1 MASRVSGRRDT
12 LLLGACVTLSI
23 VTLALPQSMR
33 DPLAAVMRR
42 SVVAPLLSL
51 QYNAELTRRAWEARE
66 RTQAERDSVVL
77 AAMTAPELERE
88 NERLR
93 RLLGLGR
100 RLRWG
105 FVPAEALFNRSPGE
119 EYTVVV
125 SAGGRAGVKQF
136 SPVVAPEGLVGMVRI
151 VDPTSSIAIVWPHT
165 DFRVSAQ
172 SADGNAF
179 GIVGPHLG
187 DEPDRYLLEMR
198 GVPLRTSL
206 TPGTLIV
213 SSGLGGVYPRGIPI
227 GVVQRALRTSEVWA
241 NTYLL
246 RPSVL
251 PSDISSVM
259 ILHPQR
265 AGSGVEGV
273 WELASPDSL
282 AADSARR
289 ADSLARARA
298 DTARPTPARAT
309 TPARA
314 DTVRAR
320 PTPPPARR
328 DTARRTPPVVRDTA
342 PRRTPPVVRD
352 TAPRAQ
358 PRDTAPRVQPRDTAR
373 RDTVR
378 RDTAR
383 TDTVTPT
390 PVRVDT
396 VRPTPAAPPPV
407 PPPDTARPDST
418 AAQPR

>member
-1 MASRVSGRRDT
+1 VASRVSGRRDT
-12 LLLGACVTLSI
+12 LLLGACVALSI
-23 VTLALPQSMR
+23 VTLALPQGVR
-33 DPLAAVMRR
+33 DPLAAAMRR

-119 EYTVVV
+119 EYTVVL
-125 SAGGRAGVKQF
+125 SAGARGGVKQF

-151 VDPTSSIAIVWPHT
+151 VDPTTSIAIVWPHT

-172 SADGNAF
+172 SADGSAF

-227 GVVQRALRTSEVWA
+227 GVVQRELRTSEVWA

-246 RPSVL
+246 RG
-251 PSDISSVM
+251 SSHR
-259 ILHPQR
+259 LTPWPRTRR
-265 AGSGVEGV
+265 AGRTRS
-273 WELASPDSL
+273 
-282 AADSARR
+282 R
-289 ADSLARARA
+289 AL
-298 DTARPTPARAT
+298 ARPTARG
-309 TPARA
+309 PGR
-314 DTVRAR
+314 
-320 PTPPPARR
+320 
-328 DTARRTPPVVRDTA
+328 
-342 PRRTPPVVRD
+342 PRRQHLLVSIRPEPDRRRLQRGVTRRAERSPP
-352 TAPRAQ
+352 
-358 PRDTAPRVQPRDTAR
+358 
-373 RDTVR
+373 
-378 RDTAR
+378 
-383 TDTVTPT
+383 
-390 PVRVDT
+390 
-396 VRPTPAAPPPV
+396 
-407 PPPDTARPDST
+407 
-418 AAQPR
+418 

>member
-12 LLLGACVTLSI
+12 LLLGACVALSV
-23 VTLALPQSMR
+23 VTLTLPQTVR
-33 DPLAAVMRR
+33 DPLAAAMRR

-88 NERLR
+88 NARLR
-93 RLLGLGR
+93 RMLGLGG

-105 FVPAEALFNRSPGE
+105 FVPAEALFSRSPGE
-119 EYTVVV
+119 EYTIVL
-125 SAGGRAGVKQF
+125 SAGSRAGVRQF

-151 VDPTSSIAIVWPHT
+151 VDPTKSIAIVWPHT

-172 SADGNAF
+172 SADGSAF

-227 GVVQRALRTSEVWA
+227 GVVQRELRTSEVWA

-246 RPSVL
+246 RPAVL
-251 PSDISSVM
+251 PADVSSVM

-265 AGSGVEGV
+265 AGSGVDGV
-273 WELASPDSL
+273 WDLASPDSL

-289 ADSLARARA
+289 ADSVARARA
-298 DTARPTPARAT
+298 DTSRAARPAQARVDTAVRRTPAAVR
-309 TPARA
+309 R
-314 DTVRAR
+314 DTVRRQA
-320 PTPPPARR
+320 PVRR
-328 DTARRTPPVVRDTA
+328 DTAPAVRRDTA
-342 PRRTPPVVRD
+342 PVR
-352 TAPRAQ
+352 
-358 PRDTAPRVQPRDTAR
+358 RDTAR

-378 RDTAR
+378 RDTAAP
-383 TDTVTPT
+383 VTPVV
-390 PVRVDT
+390 PV
-396 VRPTPAAPPPV
+396 PV
-407 PPPDTARPDST
+407 PPAPRPDTT
-418 AAQPR
+418 PRDTTTPPTP

>member
-1 MASRVSGRRDT
+1 VASRVSGRRDT
-12 LLLGACVTLSI
+12 LLLGACVALSI
-23 VTLALPQSMR
+23 IALALPQGVR
-33 DPLAAVMRR
+33 DPLAAAMRK

-119 EYTVVV
+119 EYTVVL
-125 SAGGRAGVKQF
+125 SAGARAGVKQF
-136 SPVVAPEGLVGMVRI
+136 SPVVASEGLVGMVRI
-151 VDPTSSIAIVWPHT
+151 VDPTTSIAIVWPHT

-172 SADGNAF
+172 SADGSAF

-198 GVPLRTSL
+198 GVQLRTSL

-251 PSDISSVM
+251 PSNMSSVM

-298 DTARPTPARAT
+298 DTARPRPARTT
-309 TPARA
+309 TPARV
-314 DTVRAR
+314 DTAAAR

-328 DTARRTPPVVRDTA
+328 DTVRRTPPVVRDTA
-342 PRRTPPVVRD
+342 PRRTQPVVRD
-352 TAPRAQ
+352 TAPRTQ
-358 PRDTAPRVQPRDTAR
+358 PSDTVL

-383 TDTVTPT
+383 TDTVTQT

-396 VRPTPAAPPPV
+396 ARPTPAPPPAPPP
-407 PPPDTARPDST
+407 DSARPDST

>member
-12 LLLGACVTLSI
+12 MLLGACVALSI
-23 VTLALPQSMR
+23 VTLALPQGVR
-33 DPLAAVMRR
+33 DPLAAAMRK

-119 EYTVVV
+119 EYTVVL
-125 SAGGRAGVKQF
+125 SAGARAGVKQF
-136 SPVVAPEGLVGMVRI
+136 SPVLAPEGLVGMVRI
-151 VDPTSSIAIVWPHT
+151 VDPTTSIAIVWPHT

-172 SADGNAF
+172 SADGSAF

-213 SSGLGGVYPRGIPI
+213 SSGLGGVFPRGIPI
-227 GVVQRALRTSEVWA
+227 GVVQRELRTSEVWA

-259 ILHPQR
+259 VLHPQR

-273 WELASPDSL
+273 WALASPDSL

-289 ADSLARARA
+289 ADSLALARA
-298 DTARPTPARAT
+298 DTARPRPSRT
-309 TPARA
+309 TAARA
-314 DTVRAR
+314 DTAAAR
-320 PTPPPARR
+320 PTTPRR
-328 DTARRTPPVVRDTA
+328 DTVRRAQPVVRDTA
-342 PRRTPPVVRD
+342 TRRTQPVV
-352 TAPRAQ
+352 
-358 PRDTAPRVQPRDTAR
+358 RDTAPRVQPRDTVR

-378 RDTAR
+378 RDTIRRDTVR
-383 TDTVTPT
+383 TDTGART

-396 VRPTPAAPPPV
+396 TRPTPAT
-407 PPPDTARPDST
+407 PPPDTTRPDSS

>member
-1 MASRVSGRRDT
+1 V
-12 LLLGACVTLSI
+12 
-23 VTLALPQSMR
+23 R
-33 DPLAAVMRR
+33 DPLAAAMRR

-66 RTQAERDSVVL
+66 RTRAERDSVVL
-77 AAMTAPELERE
+77 RAMTAPELERE
-88 NERLR
+88 NARLR

-105 FVPAEALFNRSPGE
+105 FVPAEALFSRSPGE
-119 EYTVVV
+119 EYTVVL
-125 SAGGRAGVKQF
+125 SAGSRAGVRQF

-151 VDPTSSIAIVWPHT
+151 VDPTKSIAIVWPHT

-172 SADGNAF
+172 SAEGSAF

-227 GVVQRALRTSEVWA
+227 GVVQRELRTSEVWA

-246 RPSVL
+246 RPAVL
-251 PSDISSVM
+251 PADMSTVM

-265 AGSGVEGV
+265 VGGGVAGV
-273 WELASPDSL
+273 WDLTSPDSA

-289 ADSLARARA
+289 ADSLARERA
-298 DTARPTPARAT
+298 PGVRPDTARPRAARPAA
-309 TPARA
+309 ARV
-314 DTVRAR
+314 DTVRTR
-320 PTPPPARR
+320 PPAPVRRDTARR
-328 DTARRTPPVVRDTA
+328 DTARRQAPVRRDTA
-342 PRRTPPVVRD
+342 PVRRD
-352 TAPRAQ
+352 TTP
-358 PRDTAPRVQPRDTAR
+358 

-378 RDTAR
+378 RDTLR
-383 TDTVTPT
+383 Q
-390 PVRVDT
+390 DT
-396 VRPTPAAPPPV
+396 VRRDTTPPAVPAEPV
-407 PPPDTARPDST
+407 PPAPRPDTVRRDTTVP
-418 AAQPR
+418 PP

>member
-119 EYTVVV
+119 EYTVVL
-125 SAGGRAGVKQF
+125 SAGVRGGVKQF

-151 VDPTSSIAIVWPHT
+151 VDPTTSIAIVWPHT

-172 SADGNAF
+172 SADGSAF

-227 GVVQRALRTSEVWA
+227 GVVQRELRTSEVWA

-289 ADSLARARA
+289 ADSVARARA
-298 DTARPTPARAT
+298 DTARPAPARA

-314 DTVRAR
+314 DTARAR
-320 PTPPPARR
+320 PTPARR

-342 PRRTPPVVRD
+342 PRRTPVVRD
-352 TAPRAQ
+352 TAPREQ
-358 PRDTAPRVQPRDTAR
+358 PRDTVR

-378 RDTAR
+378 RDTTR

-390 PVRVDT
+390 PIRVDT
-396 VRPTPAAPPPV
+396 ARPTPAAPPPV
-407 PPPDTARPDST
+407 PPPDTARPDTT

>member
-1 MASRVSGRRDT
+1 VA
-12 LLLGACVTLSI
+12 LSV
-23 VTLALPQSMR
+23 VTLALPQAVR
-33 DPLAAVMRR
+33 DPLAAAMRR

-66 RTQAERDSVVL
+66 RTRAERDSVVL
-77 AAMTAPELERE
+77 RAMTAPELERE
-88 NERLR
+88 NARLR

-105 FVPAEALFNRSPGE
+105 FVPAEALFSRSPGE
-119 EYTVVV
+119 EYTVVL
-125 SAGGRAGVKQF
+125 SAGSRAGVRQF

-151 VDPTSSIAIVWPHT
+151 VDPTKSIAIVWPHT

-172 SADGNAF
+172 SAEGSAF

-227 GVVQRALRTSEVWA
+227 GVVQRELRTSEVWA

-246 RPSVL
+246 RPAVL
-251 PSDISSVM
+251 PADMSTVM

-265 AGSGVEGV
+265 VGGGVAGV
-273 WELASPDSL
+273 WDLTSPDSA

-289 ADSLARARA
+289 ADSLARERA
-298 DTARPTPARAT
+298 PGVRPDTARPRAARPAA
-309 TPARA
+309 ARV
-314 DTVRAR
+314 DTVRTR
-320 PTPPPARR
+320 PPAPVRRDTARR
-328 DTARRTPPVVRDTA
+328 DTARRDTARRDTARRQAPVRRDTA
-342 PRRTPPVVRD
+342 PVRRD
-352 TAPRAQ
+352 T
-358 PRDTAPRVQPRDTAR
+358 TR

-378 RDTAR
+378 RDT
-383 TDTVTPT
+383 
-390 PVRVDT
+390 VRQDT
-396 VRPTPAAPPPV
+396 VRRDTTPPAVPAEPV
-407 PPPDTARPDST
+407 PPAPRPDTVRRDTTVP
-418 AAQPR
+418 PP

>member
-12 LLLGACVTLSI
+12 LLLGACVALS
-23 VTLALPQSMR
+23 VLTLALPQAVR
-33 DPLAAVMRR
+33 DPFAAAMRR

-66 RTQAERDSVVL
+66 RTRAERDSVVL

-88 NERLR
+88 NARLR
-93 RLLGLGR
+93 RMLGLGR

-105 FVPAEALFNRSPGE
+105 FVPAEALFSRSPGE
-119 EYTVVV
+119 EYTVVL
-125 SAGGRAGVKQF
+125 SAGSRAGVRPF
-136 SPVVAPEGLVGMVRI
+136 SPVVAPEGLVGMVKM
-151 VDPTSSIAIVWPHT
+151 VDPTMSIAIVWPHP

-172 SADGNAF
+172 SADGSAF
-179 GIVGPHLG
+179 GIVAAHLG

-227 GVVQRALRTSEVWA
+227 GVVQRELRTSEVWA

-246 RPSVL
+246 RPAVL
-251 PSDISSVM
+251 PADVSTVM

-273 WELASPDSL
+273 WELANPDSL

-298 DTARPTPARAT
+298 DTARPRPARPAT
-309 TPARA
+309 ARA
-314 DTVRAR
+314 DTATTR
-320 PTPPPARR
+320 PTAPVRRDTVRRQAPVRR
-328 DTARRTPPVVRDTA
+328 DTAPVRRDTA
-342 PRRTPPVVRD
+342 PVR
-352 TAPRAQ
+352 
-358 PRDTAPRVQPRDTAR
+358 RDTAR
-373 RDTVR
+373 RDTVVRDTSVPVVPVTPAPTPPRPDSAR
-378 RDTAR
+378 RDT
-383 TDTVTPT
+383 
-390 PVRVDT
+390 
-396 VRPTPAAPPPV
+396 TPATP
-407 PPPDTARPDST
+407 
-418 AAQPR
+418 

>member
-1 MASRVSGRRDT
+1 VASRVSGRRDT
-12 LLLGACVTLSI
+12 LLLGACVALSI
-23 VTLALPQSMR
+23 VTLALPQGVR

-119 EYTVVV
+119 EYTVVL
-125 SAGGRAGVKQF
+125 SAGVRAGVKQF

-151 VDPTSSIAIVWPHT
+151 VDPTTSIAIVWPHT

-172 SADGNAF
+172 SADGSAF

-227 GVVQRALRTSEVWA
+227 GVVQRELRTSEVWA

-251 PSDISSVM
+251 PSDMSSVM

-289 ADSLARARA
+289 ADSLARERAPGARA
-298 DTARPTPARAT
+298 DTARPAPARAT
-309 TPARA
+309 TPVRT

-328 DTARRTPPVVRDTA
+328 DTGRRTPPVVRDTA
-342 PRRTPPVVRD
+342 PRRTQPVVRD
-352 TAPRAQ
+352 TAPPVT
-358 PRDTAPRVQPRDTAR
+358 PR
-373 RDTVR
+373 
-378 RDTAR
+378 
-383 TDTVTPT
+383 DTVTPT
-390 PVRVDT
+390 SVRVDT
-396 VRPTPAAPPPV
+396 ARPTPAAPPV

>member
-119 EYTVVV
+119 EYTVVL
-125 SAGGRAGVKQF
+125 SAGVRGGVKQF

-151 VDPTSSIAIVWPHT
+151 VDPTTSIAIVWPHT

-172 SADGNAF
+172 SADGSAF

-227 GVVQRALRTSEVWA
+227 GVVQRELRTSEVWA

-289 ADSLARARA
+289 ADSVARARA
-298 DTARPTPARAT
+298 DTARPAPARA

-314 DTVRAR
+314 DTARAR
-320 PTPPPARR
+320 PTPARR

-342 PRRTPPVVRD
+342 PRRTPVVRD
-352 TAPRAQ
+352 TAPREQ
-358 PRDTAPRVQPRDTAR
+358 PRDTVR

-378 RDTAR
+378 RDTTR

-390 PVRVDT
+390 PIRIDT
-396 VRPTPAAPPPV
+396 ARPTPAAPPPV
-407 PPPDTARPDST
+407 PPPDTARPDTT

>member
-12 LLLGACVTLSI
+12 LLLGACVTLSVI
-23 VTLALPQSMR
+23 TLALPQAVR
-33 DPLAAVMRR
+33 DPFAAAMRR

-66 RTQAERDSVVL
+66 RTRAERDSVVL

-88 NERLR
+88 NARLR
-93 RLLGLGR
+93 RMLGLGR

-105 FVPAEALFNRSPGE
+105 FVPAEALFSRSPGE
-119 EYTVVV
+119 EYTVVL
-125 SAGGRAGVKQF
+125 SAGSRSGVRQF

-151 VDPTSSIAIVWPHT
+151 VDPTKSIAIVWPHA

-172 SADGNAF
+172 SADGSAF

-213 SSGLGGVYPRGIPI
+213 SSGLGGVFPRGIPI
-227 GVVQRALRTSEVWA
+227 GVVQRELRTSEVWA

-246 RPSVL
+246 RPAVL
-251 PSDISSVM
+251 PADVSSVM

-265 AGSGVEGV
+265 AGSGVQGV
-273 WELASPDSL
+273 WDLASADSV

-298 DTARPTPARAT
+298 DTARPRPART
-309 TPARA
+309 TPALV
-314 DTVRAR
+314 DTS
-320 PTPPPARR
+320 T
-328 DTARRTPPVVRDTA
+328 RRTTA
-342 PRRTPPVVRD
+342 PV
-352 TAPRAQ
+352 
-358 PRDTAPRVQPRDTAR
+358 R

-383 TDTVTPT
+383 RQAPVRRDTDPTRRDTARRDTVARDTAPAPPVT
-390 PVRVDT
+390 PVTPIPVPRPDT
-396 VRPTPAAPPPV
+396 VRRDTNPPP
-407 PPPDTARPDST
+407 P
-418 AAQPR
+418 

>member
-12 LLLGACVTLSI
+12 LLLGACVALSV
-23 VTLALPQSMR
+23 VTLALPQRVR
-33 DPLAAVMRR
+33 DPFAAAMRR

-66 RTQAERDSVVL
+66 RTRAERDSVVL

-88 NERLR
+88 NLRLR
-93 RLLGLGR
+93 RMLGLGR

-119 EYTVVV
+119 EYTVVL
-125 SAGGRAGVKQF
+125 SAGSRHGVRAF
-136 SPVVAPEGLVGMVRI
+136 SPVVAPEGLVGMVKI
-151 VDPTSSIAIVWPHT
+151 VDPTMSHAIVWPHP

-172 SADGNAF
+172 SADGSAF
-179 GIVGPHLG
+179 GIVAAHLG

-227 GVVQRALRTSEVWA
+227 GVVQRELQTSEVWA

-246 RPSVL
+246 RPAVL
-251 PSDISSVM
+251 PADMSTVM
-259 ILHPQR
+259 ILQPQR
-265 AGSGVEGV
+265 AGAGVTGV
-273 WELASPDSL
+273 WDLMSPDSA

-298 DTARPTPARAT
+298 DTSRPRPARPAVARTDTGSTRIAA
-309 TPARA
+309 PVRR
-314 DTVRAR
+314 DTVRRQA
-320 PTPPPARR
+320 PVRR
-328 DTARRTPPVVRDTA
+328 DTAPVRRDTVRDT
-342 PRRTPPVVRD
+342 V
-352 TAPRAQ
+352 
-358 PRDTAPRVQPRDTAR
+358 R

-378 RDTAR
+378 RDT
-383 TDTVTPT
+383 
-390 PVRVDT
+390 VRRDT
-396 VRPTPAAPPPV
+396 VRRDTVRRDTTPTLPATPAPQPPRSDTV
-407 PPPDTARPDST
+407 RDTTASPP
-418 AAQPR
+418 

>member
-1 MASRVSGRRDT
+1 VASRVSGRRDT
-12 LLLGACVTLSI
+12 LLLGACVALSV
-23 VTLALPQSMR
+23 VTLTLPQTVR
-33 DPLAAVMRR
+33 DPLAAAMRR

-66 RTQAERDSVVL
+66 RTRAERDSVVL

-88 NERLR
+88 NARLR
-93 RLLGLGR
+93 RMLGLGR

-105 FVPAEALFNRSPGE
+105 FVPAEALFSRSPGE
-119 EYTVVV
+119 EYTVVL
-125 SAGGRAGVKQF
+125 SAGSRAGVRQF
-136 SPVVAPEGLVGMVRI
+136 SPVVAAEGLVGMVRI
-151 VDPTSSIAIVWPHT
+151 VDPTKSIAIVWPHT

-172 SADGNAF
+172 SADGSAF

-227 GVVQRALRTSEVWA
+227 GVVQRELRTSEVWA

-246 RPSVL
+246 RPAVL
-251 PSDISSVM
+251 PADVSSVM

-265 AGSGVEGV
+265 AGSGIDGV

-298 DTARPTPARAT
+298 DTARPARPAQ
-309 TPARA
+309 ARV
-314 DTVRAR
+314 DTVVRRA
-320 PTPPPARR
+320 PAPVRR
-328 DTARRTPPVVRDTA
+328 DTARRQTPVRRDTAAPVRRDTA
-342 PRRTPPVVRD
+342 PVR
-352 TAPRAQ
+352 
-358 PRDTAPRVQPRDTAR
+358 RDTAR

-378 RDTAR
+378 RDTAA
-383 TDTVTPT
+383 
-390 PVRVDT
+390 PVVP
-396 VRPTPAAPPPV
+396 VLPVPPV
-407 PPPDTARPDST
+407 PRPDTT
-418 AAQPR
+418 PRDTTPPPTP